1 MNIETV
7 KLLAHY
13 NSGVNSA
20 MNKII
25 STLSPEE
32 WDQTIG
38 GYFKSMH
45 GLCSHL
51 FIGDQNWLN
60 RFKNIK
66 AFSYFNNSI
75 FDKVYNFSEIPFTTI
90 AEYQEKREILD
101 TAFMKLAEEVVN
113 EDLSKILQ
121 YKNMRGVEQ
130 NRVFGGVILHV
141 FNHQTHHRGMISL
154 YLEMLGREND
164 FSNLVSYV

>member
-13 NSGVNSA
+13 NSSVNSA

-25 STLSPEE
+25 STLSSEE

-51 FIGDQNWLN
+51 FVGDQNWLN
-60 RFKNIK
+60 RFKTIK
-66 AFSYFNNSI
+66 PFSYFNNSI
-75 FDKVYNFSEIPFTTI
+75 FDKVYNFSETPFTTI
-90 AEYQEKREILD
+90 TEYQEKRQILD
-101 TAFMKLAEEVVN
+101 TAFMRLAEEVVN
-113 EDLSKILQ
+113 EDLSKILC
-121 YKNMRGVEQ
+121 YKNMRGMEQ

-164 FSNLVSYV
+164 FSNLVNYV

>member
-1 MNIETV
+1 MNIEII
-7 KLLAHY
+7 KLLAKY
-13 NSGVNSA
+13 NSSVNSD
-20 MNKII
+20 MNRII
-25 STLSPEE
+25 DTLSPEE
-32 WDQTIG
+32 WDKNLG

-60 RFKNIK
+60 RFNNIK
-66 AFSYFNNSI
+66 PFSYYNDSI
-75 FDKVYNFSEIPFTTI
+75 FDKVYNFSDTPFTTMT
-90 AEYQEKREILD
+90 EYQEKRQILD
-101 TAFMKLAEEVVN
+101 SAFTKMAEEIVD
-113 EDLSKILQ
+113 EDLQKILQ

-130 NRVFGGVILHV
+130 NRIFGGVVLHV